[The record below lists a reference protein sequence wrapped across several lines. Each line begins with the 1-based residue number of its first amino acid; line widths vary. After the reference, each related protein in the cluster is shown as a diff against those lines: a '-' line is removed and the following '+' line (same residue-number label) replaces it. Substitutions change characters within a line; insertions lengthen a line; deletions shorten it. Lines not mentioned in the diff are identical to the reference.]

1 MEKSKKKNLLKIIT
15 SFISGFILG
24 LLISRCPA
32 QRMYHDKSNQASSQ
46 NQEDTKKME
55 QTEKGKQLLEETQ
68 KTVGR
73 WEKPKS
79 ATHTMEKVLHIRE
92 IHTEE
97 ITVPVSYPVFVEKKM
112 LCDDISFSPEFIKK
126 PPKLWNKK
134 TAEIVF
140 SVGMTSLVCLMNNQ
154 KHKCE
159 HIVRTKL
166 HFDEDGKKNF
176 SVVFSHGRCEKK
188 LLEYSFIV
196 DTTPPETRI
205 IPVGFEKL
213 SVSHS
218 VDFRFETSEPVRSIL
233 CKLDEGAWMDCTRGK
248 IQLTNVEDGWHTIYA
263 YSIDLAGNVEREKKS
278 YRFEVDAAP
287 PKTIILEKPP
297 KIVRKLPVVVKF
309 TSNKKDAKFECSI
322 DGGDWLPCFS
332 PMKIVELS
340 PGLHTVKIRT
350 IDKRGRVEQA
360 PVIFSFT
367 FRE

>member
-1 MEKSKKKNLLKIIT
+1 MEKSKKKNSLKIIPA
-15 SFISGFILG
+15 FISGFVLG
-24 LLISRCPA
+24 LLISKCPD
-32 QRMYHDKSNQASSQ
+32 QRTNQVASQ
-46 NQEDTKKME
+46 KQGETIQEQAEKMRQPFEKTKETGSKEKRSESTTRAME
-55 QTEKGKQLLEETQ
+55 RAIH
-68 KTVGR
+68 V
-73 WEKPKS
+73 
-79 ATHTMEKVLHIRE
+79 RE

-97 ITVPVSYPVFVEKKM
+97 ITIPVSYPVFLEKEF
-112 LCDDISFSPEFIKK
+112 LCDDISFSTEFIKK

-140 SVGMTSLVCLMNNQ
+140 SVGMTSLVCLMNDQ
-154 KHKCE
+154 KHECE

-166 HFDEDGKKNF
+166 RFDEDGKKNF

-297 KIVRKLPVVVKF
+297 KVVRELPVIVKF
-309 TSNKKDAKFECSI
+309 TSNKKDVKFECSI

-350 IDKRGRVEQA
+350 IDKRGRVEQE